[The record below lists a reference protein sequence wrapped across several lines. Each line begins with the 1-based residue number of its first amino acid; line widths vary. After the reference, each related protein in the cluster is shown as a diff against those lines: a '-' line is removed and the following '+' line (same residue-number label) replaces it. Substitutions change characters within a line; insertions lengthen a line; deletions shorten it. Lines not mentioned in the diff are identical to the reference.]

1 MKKVLCT
8 LAATILILSVSLC
21 NTAFA
26 VDLTDAEPIEPS
38 YLEIIEDIFPGYQD
52 GQVSPQWTS
61 GAPDAA
67 NPKTHGYITQ
77 VAYNLIRNDNSAAYS
92 FYSGRLTKLVRGSVL
107 PDDDEKTDAFAWHF
121 YGEDGKNYLGG
132 STTAYSKCIEH
143 YNSAV
148 SLYTSGRKADAM
160 EELGRAL
167 HFLQDVNV
175 PHHAKN
181 AIAVITNHSEF
192 ESLAEENM
200 ESYAVSGLTNS
211 IYTDAN
217 NSLGTIIDN
226 YADIARDWYTK
237 ASSGDNAK
245 MLSAAGSCIRNSQR
259 ATVTVLYKFMF
270 DVGYLVNVR

>member
-1 MKKVLCT
+1 
-8 LAATILILSVSLC
+8 
-21 NTAFA
+21 
-26 VDLTDAEPIEPS
+26 
-38 YLEIIEDIFPGYQD
+38 
-52 GQVSPQWTS
+52 
-61 GAPDAA
+61 
-67 NPKTHGYITQ
+67 
-77 VAYNLIRNDNSAAYS
+77 
-92 FYSGRLTKLVRGSVL
+92 
-107 PDDDEKTDAFAWHF
+107 
-121 YGEDGKNYLGG
+121 
-132 STTAYSKCIEH
+132 
-143 YNSAV
+143 
-148 SLYTSGRKADAM
+148 M